1 VNEELVKTTLRLPVA
16 LVVRLDEA
24 ARAAGSTRTDLVHV
38 YLARA
43 LSQRARAFDEMLGGS
58 MTYPDILNRLNE
70 LSQRVEI
77 LEQKMRQ
84 ANAERDLCT
93 NCAEV
98 K

>member
-1 VNEELVKTTLRLPVA
+1 VHELCDRELVKTTLRLPVA

-43 LSQRARAFDEMLGGS
+43 LSQRARAFDEMLGKS
-58 MTYPDILNRLNE
+58 VDILDRLNE

-77 LEQKMRQ
+77 LEQKVRQ
-84 ANAERDLCT
+84 MEAEKT
-93 NCAEV
+93 
-98 K
+98 